1 MKQYPIRI
9 RKDGVIEWLSPPP
22 GFYIPV
28 LKQTRTRFSEIL
40 PANPFLYVAFRVI
53 RFIFGEGTWMVPAW
67 TRTWP
72 CLWQCKILK
81 GSKRG
86 TVRVG
91 RSRKE
96 LIHWEHDQWAMSL
109 MNQ

>member
-40 PANPFLYVAFRVI
+40 PVNPFLYLVFRILRLVY
-53 RFIFGEGTWMVPAW
+53 GEEGPVGNW
-67 TRTWP
+67 TRSWKVE
-72 CLWQCKILK
+72 WQARILK
-81 GSKRG
+81 GPKRG
-86 TVRVG
+86 SVRVG
-91 RSRKE
+91 RDRKK
-96 LIHWEHDQWAMSL
+96 LIDWEHDQWAMNL
-109 MNQ
+109 RNQ